1 MTLIWFK
8 CLQAQKCRNFI
19 WYDEEFPDRAK
30 QVIRDFMVEVERLRE
45 LNRRRNVWEMRSYE
59 ERSYNID
66 DELKMKVN
74 GLEMEVKTLKMQM
87 CNIKNDNNKY
97 LKVMYVLKVLL
108 VLSWVFYLAMVV
120 NNLFSK
126 KIGNQYPE
134 LK

>member
-1 MTLIWFK
+1 
-8 CLQAQKCRNFI
+8 
-19 WYDEEFPDRAK
+19 
-30 QVIRDFMVEVERLRE
+30 
-45 LNRRRNVWEMRSYE
+45 MRSYE

-108 VLSWVFYLAMVV
+108 VFSWVFCLGIGENVMV
-120 NNLFSK
+120 SK
-126 KIGNQYPE
+126 RFGHHYRQ

>member
-1 MTLIWFK
+1 
-8 CLQAQKCRNFI
+8 
-19 WYDEEFPDRAK
+19 
-30 QVIRDFMVEVERLRE
+30 MVEVERLRE

-108 VLSWVFYLAMVV
+108 VLSWVFCIGIGVNVMVDKR
-120 NNLFSK
+120 F
-126 KIGNQYPE
+126 GHHYRQ